1 MKKEYNGF
9 IVFYWG
15 IFMKNRWYDNHRETL
30 NTLDILKKLDK
41 DSKVRLSI
49 DIIDIAN
56 QIKSI
61 HREEDEPLLSIG
73 LERVLGLYQ
82 SSNSRRWYDKQC
94 DLDTAI
100 RTISTLPREDFLNI
114 MEGLC
119 ISLND

>member
-1 MKKEYNGF
+1 MN
-9 IVFYWG
+9 
-15 IFMKNRWYDNHRETL
+15 NRWYDKHSET
-30 NTLDILKKLDK
+30 NQTLEILKNLDRESRK
-41 DSKVRLSI
+41 RLSN

-61 HREEDEPLLSIG
+61 HREEEEPLLSIG

-82 SSNSRRWYDKQC
+82 SANSRRWYDRNR
-94 DLDTAI
+94 DLDNAI

-119 ISLND
+119 ISLKD

>member
-1 MKKEYNGF
+1 MN
-9 IVFYWG
+9 
-15 IFMKNRWYDNHRETL
+15 NRWYDKHQD
-30 NTLDILKKLDK
+30 TLDTLAILKKLDRE
-41 DSKVRLSI
+41 SRARLSN

-61 HREEDEPLLSIG
+61 HREEDEPALSIG

-82 SSNSRRWYDKQC
+82 SSNSRRWYDKQK
-94 DLDTAI
+94 DLNTAI
-100 RTISTLPREDFLNI
+100 KTISTLPKEDFLNI